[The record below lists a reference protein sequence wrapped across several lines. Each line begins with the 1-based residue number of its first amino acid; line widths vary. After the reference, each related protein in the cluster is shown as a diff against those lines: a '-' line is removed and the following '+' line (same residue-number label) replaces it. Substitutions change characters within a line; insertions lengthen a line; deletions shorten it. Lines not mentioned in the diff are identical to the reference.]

1 MFFLGGNNFYAQ
13 QAAWRFKVV
22 AFKVVLAVLA
32 GVLLWVWVTFNVH
45 IPTPKPQPAP
55 SPTSTSQ
62 ETPRGR

>member
-13 QAAWRFKVV
+13 QAQWRLKVTLFKVG
-22 AFKVVLAVLA
+22 LAVLA

-62 ETPRGR
+62 EAPRGR